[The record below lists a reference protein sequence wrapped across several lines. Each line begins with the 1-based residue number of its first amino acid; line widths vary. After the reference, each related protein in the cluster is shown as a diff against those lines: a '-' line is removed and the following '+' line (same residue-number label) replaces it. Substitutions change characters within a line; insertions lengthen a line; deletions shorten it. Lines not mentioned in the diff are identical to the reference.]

1 MGLLLGLQQRTWH
14 FLQNTLEMFWWL
26 SFQRRKSVL
35 GLQFFCL
42 IAWSLNCLPSQET
55 PASISGSDADLS
67 NPTAFQQPPCAAHPR
82 SKTYRIGFGV
92 KYFHGVRRG
101 LGLNQKVLTRSMNFL
116 IYVRLPNSIYAVFFS
131 TYITRIKCI
140 NKKGMSWAYSSVGRG
155 LTLHDQTLG
164 SIQRCRSPRWCH
176 KSAVPAPGRWTQKD
190 QKFKVIL
197 GFTVNSRLACCTW
210 ESGSKTENEW
220 MNEWHSKRM
229 QSLCCSKPG
238 HLRTGEVAPWLGAML
253 LFHGTWVWF
262 PAPAHQLT
270 TICASNS
277 RRFDA
282 LFWPMRIAGMLL
294 NKQTKTQT
302 HKPK

>member
-1 MGLLLGLQQRTWH
+1 MGLLLGLQQRTWP
-14 FLQNTLEMFWWL
+14 FLQNTLKMFWWL

-67 NPTAFQQPPCAAHPR
+67 NLTPFQQPPCAAHPR

-92 KYFHGVRRG
+92 KYFYGVRRG
-101 LGLNQKVLTRSMNFL
+101 LGLIQKVLTRSMNFL

-155 LTLHDQTLG
+155 LTLRDQTLG

-220 MNEWHSKRM
+220 MNDTVKECNLFVSQNQVVWGLERW
-229 QSLCCSKPG
+229 
-238 HLRTGEVAPWLGAML
+238 LRG
-253 LFHGTWVWF
+253 
-262 PAPAHQLT
+262 
-270 TICASNS
+270 
-277 RRFDA
+277 
-282 LFWPMRIAGMLL
+282 
-294 NKQTKTQT
+294 
-302 HKPK
+302 